1 MLDML
6 ALHNTSAARTG
17 FQEPFGSFFC
27 CGEWWEGDSGKSFKI
42 CYNILQS
49 FTYLHML
56 LQLSYNIL
64 QHGLFF
70 FWKMLI
76 QSNSLIQRW
85 LSLTEWFCFLL
96 KTTNKF
102 WKMSIHSS
110 QVGLD
115 LQNGFVFWREIFTD
129 GFISWTSLQNGL
141 FFFQTKWKNTWFF
154 RNTTKWFTNVYKIFL
169 DLATDWGW
177 LYKIVLILV

>member
-85 LSLTEWFCFLL
+85 LSLTEWFCFFAENNEQIL
-96 KTTNKF
+96 K
-102 WKMSIHSS
+102 
-110 QVGLD
+110 
-115 LQNGFVFWREIFTD
+115 
-129 GFISWTSLQNGL
+129 
-141 FFFQTKWKNTWFF
+141 
-154 RNTTKWFTNVYKIFL
+154 NVNP
-169 DLATDWGW
+169 
-177 LYKIVLILV
+177 